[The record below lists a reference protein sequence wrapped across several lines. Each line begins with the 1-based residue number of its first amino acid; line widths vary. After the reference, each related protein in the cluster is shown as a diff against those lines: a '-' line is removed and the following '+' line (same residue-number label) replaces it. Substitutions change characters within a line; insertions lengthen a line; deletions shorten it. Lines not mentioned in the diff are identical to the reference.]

1 MDDSTQ
7 VKADLIPYSSEYAG
21 IVRSWIECEETYK
34 LVCRGVNFPPP
45 DEVIDSWQRKGVIS
59 FLLISNNKPVG
70 YGELWERKAEH
81 AVELS
86 HILVDTYQR
95 SHGYGTKLL
104 RLLYNRAAQRPGV
117 NKVLI
122 NLYNDSAEVLGCYL
136 KAGFEL
142 AGTAT
147 HIEGLKLVRMV
158 EPE

>member
-1 MDDSTQ
+1 MDDSIQ
-7 VKADLIPYSSEYAG
+7 VKADLIPYTSEYAG

-34 LVCRGVNFPPP
+34 LVCRGVHFPPP
-45 DEVIDSWQRKGVIS
+45 DDVVDSWQRKGVSS
-59 FLLISNNKPVG
+59 FLMISNSKPVA

-81 AVELS
+81 AVELA
-86 HILVDTYQR
+86 HIIVDTYQR

-104 RLLYNRAAQRPGV
+104 HLLYNRAAQRQGV
-117 NKVLI
+117 AKVLI

-147 HIEGLKLVRMV
+147 HIEGLKLVRVV
-158 EPE
+158 EK